1 MVEHVEPI
9 LDRVP
14 ALPARDKEAVAAGR
28 WTNAEA
34 WALRNAL
41 LFPVVAL
48 FVIAMVNALPQ
59 QIFSDSWY
67 AILGGH
73 EVVHHGLPGQDTLA
87 IWTHGRHWV
96 DQQWL
101 GQLFFYGLYAAAG
114 MKLVLFGHAAAVSA
128 AFAAAIVFARRRGA
142 SVRSTC
148 WIAVP
153 TFVLM
158 SWGSWNA
165 RAQSLALGLFV
176 AVVWLVLT
184 DARAPSRRVFLVFPL
199 LLLWANIHGSAIT
212 GAIFVVLAGLTYA
225 FERRRQPAREW
236 LPRTAV
242 LCIGPVA
249 CLFASPYATSLP
261 DYYRHMLFNSAFRD
275 FVMEWRPTAPDLQ
288 TSPFYLLA
296 FVAVWLIGRRAD
308 RLSSLEK
315 VLLVASALIGLQSLR
330 GVVWFALVALMVMPV
345 LLDGVLKP
353 RAASR
358 RFAPLNRALI
368 ASSLVGVVLTIAAVG
383 AKPASWFE
391 RDYPQAALA
400 AVEHANAASPDTLV
414 FASTQYTDWLL
425 LRVPELRGR
434 IAFDTRFELLP
445 RRRIEQLIDLK
456 RQVEG
461 SRAVVAPYGL
471 FVLKQHDERL
481 LIKGLLRSHEVRILH
496 RGHGLVVLARPAARN
511 ERA

>member
-1 MVEHVEPI
+1 
-9 LDRVP
+9 
-14 ALPARDKEAVAAGR
+14 
-28 WTNAEA
+28 
-34 WALRNAL
+34 
-41 LFPVVAL
+41 
-48 FVIAMVNALPQ
+48 
-59 QIFSDSWY
+59 
-67 AILGGH
+67 
-73 EVVHHGLPGQDTLA
+73 
-87 IWTHGRHWV
+87 
-96 DQQWL
+96 
-101 GQLFFYGLYAAAG
+101 
-114 MKLVLFGHAAAVSA
+114 
-128 AFAAAIVFARRRGA
+128 
-142 SVRSTC
+142 
-148 WIAVP
+148 
-153 TFVLM
+153 M

-184 DARAPSRRVFLVFPL
+184 DARTPSRRVFLVFPL
-199 LLLWANIHGSAIT
+199 LLLWANLHGSAIT

-225 FERRRQPAREW
+225 FERRRQPVHEW

-296 FVAVWLIGRRAD
+296 FVAVWLIGRRSD
-308 RLSSLEK
+308 RLSTLEK

-368 ASSLVGVVLTIAAVG
+368 ASSLVGVVLTIAAVA

-391 RDYPQAALA
+391 RDYPQAALG

-425 LRVPELRGR
+425 LRVPELRGQ

-481 LIKGLLRSHEVRILH
+481 LIKGLLRNREVRILY

-511 ERA
+511 ERT